1 MESTLARC
9 RNLFSSLFDFFSL
22 ALFSVCLH
30 TNLERM
36 SSGMTHETRL
46 RYKSGEVGLKFTA
59 TPVCYVNEVFAA
71 PNSYHSSPS
80 PNPFSL
86 LSCTVLCFVLLAEE
100 KREKIFQTYYKRPRI
115 YCFVVH
121 TCCHRRCHC
130 MSIWCALSHFDT
142 PMSTT
147 VCCCCVFGIVI
158 LFRGEFGTVDD
169 FKVPQHRNKTR
180 GEKDEIFIVFLR
192 SVARRTHRV
201 CSHRKKILWKLL
213 RRSFVSVVYSVY
225 MKGKFLCK
233 LIVNLRW
240 SWARGR
246 EKMLQRQKI
255 CCSKKRR
262 EGKSRTN
269 SNESQLGIKESKK
282 LSADVSPCTN
292 NRQDNFS
299 YFNVVFFFSAKRE
312 EPTRKWV

>member
-36 SSGMTHETRL
+36 SSGMTHETRHH
-46 RYKSGEVGLKFTA
+46 YKSGEVGLKSTA

-71 PNSYHSSPS
+71 PNSCHSSPS
-80 PNPFSL
+80 PNPFCL

-130 MSIWCALSHFDT
+130 MSIWCALSHSDT

-169 FKVPQHRNKTR
+169 FKVSQHRDKTR

-213 RRSFVSVVYSVY
+213 RRSFVSVVYIWRENFCVNSSSIWDGVERGGERKCCRDRKFAAPKKE
-225 MKGKFLCK
+225 MKGKVVQTPMKASSGSRSRRNYRQMFHPAQTNDKTTFPTSMLCFFL
-233 LIVNLRW
+233 W
-240 SWARGR
+240 
-246 EKMLQRQKI
+246 Q
-255 CCSKKRR
+255 
-262 EGKSRTN
+262 
-269 SNESQLGIKESKK
+269 
-282 LSADVSPCTN
+282 
-292 NRQDNFS
+292 
-299 YFNVVFFFSAKRE
+299 E